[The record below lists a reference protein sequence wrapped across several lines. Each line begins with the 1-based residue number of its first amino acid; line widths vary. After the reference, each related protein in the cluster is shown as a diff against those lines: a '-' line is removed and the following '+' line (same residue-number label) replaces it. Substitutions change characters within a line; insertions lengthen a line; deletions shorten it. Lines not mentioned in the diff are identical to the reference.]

1 MSYCEDCGC
10 RLRDSGR
17 CGWCQEEA
25 VIYYEQY
32 EYRDENMVFSDD
44 FMSKVN
50 QQEDRFTEN
59 VRRKKNQNDEFYQR
73 EEEDDLG
80 RDL

>member
-25 VIYYEQY
+25 VIYYEQS
-32 EYRDENMVFSDD
+32 EYWDKNIKFSND
-44 FMSKVN
+44 FINKVRE
-50 QQEDRFTEN
+50 QEKR
-59 VRRKKNQNDEFYQR
+59 QNNHDKHY
-73 EEEDDLG
+73 
-80 RDL
+80 

>member
-25 VIYYEQY
+25 VIYYEQS

-50 QQEDRFTEN
+50 RQENRFTEN
-59 VRRKKNQNDEFYQR
+59 VRKKNQNDEFYQR
-73 EEEDDLG
+73 EKEYELG
-80 RDL
+80 RNL

>member
-25 VIYYEQY
+25 VIYYEQS
-32 EYRDENMVFSDD
+32 EYWDE
-44 FMSKVN
+44 K
-50 QQEDRFTEN
+50 
-59 VRRKKNQNDEFYQR
+59 Y
-73 EEEDDLG
+73 
-80 RDL
+80 